1 MFVNDLCNYRALCQQ
16 LVGEVKIENIR
27 GCLGGKGG
35 VVSIRLPYNGY
46 DDAYRLSGCLCNS
59 ILALELRM
67 FVPAI
72 DAREC
77 VEANRDDPRW
87 LELSRFVKKL
97 SRCVSTIPPMSN
109 KEFLS
114 TAVGPQK
121 TAWRRAIEADLR
133 YKKKW
138 MVYDAFVKV
147 EKYSFHD
154 KKLRIPRLI
163 CPPSDHAKVV
173 MGRHIKPIERAM
185 KEIVGPG
192 NRFPF
197 MAKGMSSGELA
208 TRFKDM
214 AATFRN
220 PVFISIDMS
229 KCDSTI
235 GKELKRI
242 ENSFFINR
250 CAEPD
255 FRKCMISGSK
265 ETMQIR
271 LGKGKTGRTFR
282 VPQMRASGTA
292 HTGAGNTLLVYA
304 TTRVLLGQIKN
315 EVFSNGDD
323 TIIIVEE
330 KDSQSVIR
338 MIESG
343 GYSTFG
349 FSVRIEQVTNVI
361 TDVFWCQCYY
371 TERPEGPVWIRD
383 HRKVMQTILTNENYA
398 SPAWLSYLSTI
409 AMGEGSTNPGQPIVA
424 PLVKDILSMNVKR
437 KRLPNQNQTTRRWE
451 AEGCPSA
458 EKLDLVVTDVD
469 RDVFYKRYGISP
481 AEQIQIENRNTLA
494 LRGLRDVPV
503 VEKHWYKR
511 IHPLG

>member
-1 MFVNDLCNYRALCQQ
+1 MY
-16 LVGEVKIENIR
+16 
-27 GCLGGKGG
+27 
-35 VVSIRLPYNGY
+35 
-46 DDAYRLSGCLCNS
+46 
-59 ILALELRM
+59 
-67 FVPAI
+67 VPALA
-72 DAREC
+72 AREC
-77 VEANRDDPRW
+77 VEANIDDPIW
-87 LELSRFVKKL
+87 LELSHFVNKL
-97 SRCVSTIPPMSN
+97 SKFVATIPPMSN
-109 KEFLS
+109 EAFLS

-121 TAWRRAIEADLR
+121 TAWKRAIDADLR
-133 YKKKW
+133 YRKKW

-147 EKYSFHD
+147 EKYSFND
-154 KKLRIPRLI
+154 KKSRIPRLI

-197 MAKGMSSGELA
+197 MAKGMSSSELA
-208 TRFKDM
+208 VRFTDM
-214 AATFRN
+214 AGVFRN
-220 PVFISIDMS
+220 HVFISIDMS

-235 GKELKRI
+235 GKELKHI
-242 ENSFFINR
+242 ENTFFVNK

-255 FRKCMISGSK
+255 FRKYMAVGSSDA
-265 ETMQIR
+265 MFIR
-271 LGKGKTGRTFR
+271 LGQGNKGKTFK

-330 KDSQSVIR
+330 EDSQSVID

-343 GYSTFG
+343 GYSKFG
-349 FSVRIEQVTNVI
+349 FSVRIEQITRKI

-371 TERPEGPVWIRD
+371 TLRHDGPVWIRD
-383 HRKVMQTILTNENYA
+383 HRKVLQTILTNENYA

-424 PLVKDILSMNVKR
+424 PLVRDILSMNVKR

-451 AEGCPSA
+451 AEGCPSVD
-458 EKLDLVVTDVD
+458 KLDLVVTDAD
-469 RDVFYKRYGISP
+469 RDVFHERYGISP
-481 AEQIQIENRNTLA
+481 EEQRQIESKNTLA

-503 VEKHWYKR
+503 VEEHWYKR